1 MEATYCPEDDK
12 LRLYVGRVPR
22 DEYEALRAEGWTS
35 TPKQDCDFVA
45 VWSPRREDRALAYAD
60 GYIGDE
66 DQSPADRAADRA
78 ERFAGY
84 REKRREEAHGH
95 ADRYDAGPRAHGYQ
109 SQARAERAAARH
121 DRQADHA
128 VTQWSKAEYWQERTA
143 GVIAHALYAQEPGVR
158 MGRIKRLEAE
168 RRQYTAGRYAEH
180 LDRRLEYERQMME
193 AEGGRAGHLD
203 IEPGGLFRGALIVKV
218 NKSNASGRVV
228 SVSVKVPAV
237 QGYHYRIDNVA
248 GGAFALARMNTERA
262 APELYTPPTDETRA
276 QLAEALAAISGVK
289 KKANAAAPK
298 LINPTPEDAERL
310 QAIWNAQR
318 ERHGITDRDP
328 REVAMLTQAQYSAA
342 SGGEYAPCET
352 FGVHEGGEVAHRHSF
367 RPQLPVACKVRAFRG
382 SVVVLT
388 DKPQKPLPAATWIDP
403 RPRYIEE
410 LRPHFTTLLELARR
424 SWRDG
429 NWTKEEN
436 ELFTKAELAGLAH
449 GQSMSQFG
457 LTEKG
462 KSLCHSEDLQNAAL

>member
-35 TPKQDCDFVA
+35 TPKQACDFA
-45 VWSPRREDRALAYAD
+45 ATWTPAREDRALAYA

-66 DQSPADRAADRA
+66 DQSPAERAADRA

-95 ADRYDAGPRAHGYQ
+95 ADRYDAGPSAHGYQ

-121 DRQADHA
+121 DRQADYA
-128 VTQWSKAEYWQERTA
+128 CTQWSKAEYWQQRTA
-143 GVIAHALYAQEPGVR
+143 GVIAHALYTQEPGVR

-168 RRQYTAGRYAEH
+168 RRQYKAGRYAEH

-228 SVSVKVPAV
+228 SVAVKVPAV
-237 QGYHYRIDNVA
+237 QGYHYRVDNVA
-248 GGAFALARMNTERA
+248 GGAFALAQMNAERA
-262 APELYTPPTDETRA
+262 DPGCYTPPNDETRA
-276 QLAEALAAISGVK
+276 QLAEALAAISGAK
-289 KKANAAAPK
+289 KRANAAAPK

-310 QAIWNAQR
+310 QAELNRIAYENR
-318 ERHGITDRDP
+318 RKGEGKYTTCEEMRPTPVGY
-328 REVAMLTQAQYSAA
+328 MTQAEYTAA
-342 SGGEYAPCET
+342 SAGGYSWYLTAT
-352 FGVHEGGEVAHRHSF
+352 LHEGPALDNGRTMQRFKTPRV
-367 RPQLPVACKVRAFRG
+367 CKVRIGPRQEFTSPSSTPGILNITGRSEALQ
-382 SVVVLT
+382 VVVLT
-388 DKPQKPLPAATWIDP
+388 DKPQKPLPDWTHQPAAP
-403 RPRYIEE
+403 
-410 LRPHFTTLLELARR
+410 
-424 SWRDG
+424 
-429 NWTKEEN
+429 
-436 ELFTKAELAGLAH
+436 AEGV
-449 GQSMSQFG
+449 
-457 LTEKG
+457 EV
-462 KSLCHSEDLQNAAL
+462 LQNATL